1 MRAVNSK
8 KVILISHFFAQLNRK
23 RFYLVR
29 KIFMSN
35 YQQPKINFN
44 YQSNQ
49 SNQVPAPKIQRKYD
63 LILEISNIN

>member
-1 MRAVNSK
+1 
-8 KVILISHFFAQLNRK
+8 
-23 RFYLVR
+23 
-29 KIFMSN
+29 MSN

-44 YQSNQ
+44 YQSNQSNQ